1 MMPREVEGAKE
12 IPRMSESV
20 VCCARECTEKGEMV
34 CAYVDRRM
42 RRCDTCWCADHVD
55 RVGTRGYCRRHA
67 GTIRALGE
75 QLPAGL
81 PELSNRA
88 ASLTAYLGDELDQR
102 VVSILGRAAA
112 RNGTASLVNH
122 PVRLVNA
129 PGGRA
134 RRWQRSWNLVDNTGI
149 VSRVA
154 IEVDE
159 SDDTVVMTSVGS
171 SRIGRGT
178 PPWIGRREGG
188 ETDPQRRAAFVDAI
202 GRSIELILTRPEMA
216 PARI

>member
-1 MMPREVEGAKE
+1 
-12 IPRMSESV
+12 MSEVV
-20 VCCARECTEKGEMV
+20 VCRARECTERGESV
-34 CAYVDRRM
+34 CEYVDRRM
-42 RRCDTCWCADHVD
+42 RRCATAWCSDHVD
-55 RVGTRGYCRRHA
+55 RVGKHTYCRRHA
-67 GTIRALGE
+67 GIVRALGD

-88 ASLTAYLGDELDQR
+88 ASLAAYLGDELDER
-102 VVSILGRAAA
+102 VVSLLGRAAA
-112 RNGTASLVNH
+112 RNGDASLVNH
-122 PVRLVNA
+122 PVRLVSTA
-129 PGGRA
+129 GGRE
-134 RRWQRSWNLVDNTGI
+134 RRWQRSWNLVDSTGI

-159 SDDTVVMTSVGS
+159 NDDAVVMTSVGS

-188 ETDPQRRAAFVDAI
+188 ETDPERRAAFVEAI

-216 PARI
+216 PTRI

>member
-1 MMPREVEGAKE
+1 
-12 IPRMSESV
+12 MSEV
-20 VCCARECTEKGEMV
+20 VLCGAGECTKQGEAV
-34 CAYVDRRM
+34 CAYIDRRM
-42 RRCDTCWCADHVD
+42 RRCNTTWCADHVD
-55 RVGTRGYCRRHA
+55 RVGTTAYCRRHA
-67 GTIRALGE
+67 GIARALGA

-81 PELSNRA
+81 PEVTNRA
-88 ASLTAYLGDELDQR
+88 ASLAAYLGAELDDR

-112 RNGTASLVNH
+112 RNREASLVNH
-122 PVRLVNA
+122 PVRLVNT
-129 PGGRA
+129 PGGRE

-159 SDDTVVMTSVGS
+159 SDDTVVMTSVGA

-178 PPWIGRREGG
+178 PPWIGRRDGSEA
-188 ETDPQRRAAFVDAI
+188 DPERRAAFVEAI

-216 PARI
+216 PTRI

>member
-1 MMPREVEGAKE
+1 
-12 IPRMSESV
+12 MSEV
-20 VCCARECTEKGEMV
+20 VLCRASECTERGQAV

-42 RRCDTCWCADHVD
+42 RRCGTTWCSKHVD
-55 RVGTRGYCRRHA
+55 RIGTGTYCRRHA
-67 GTIRALGE
+67 GIVRALGD

-81 PELSNRA
+81 PEVTNRA
-88 ASLTAYLGDELDQR
+88 ASLAAYLGDELDER

-112 RNGTASLVNH
+112 RNSEASLVNH
-122 PVRLVNA
+122 PVRLVNT
-129 PGGRA
+129 PGGRD
-134 RRWQRSWNLVDNTGI
+134 RRWQRSWNLVDSTGI

-159 SDDTVVMTSVGS
+159 NNDAVVMTSVGS

-178 PPWIGRREGG
+178 PPWIGRREGD
-188 ETDPQRRAAFVDAI
+188 ETDPERRAAFVEAI

-216 PARI
+216 PTRI

>member
-1 MMPREVEGAKE
+1 
-12 IPRMSESV
+12 MSEV
-20 VCCARECTEKGEMV
+20 VLCRAQGCAERGAAA

-42 RRCDTCWCADHVD
+42 RRCDTTWCAVHVD
-55 RVGTRGYCRRHA
+55 RVGTSTYCRRHA
-67 GTIRALGE
+67 GVIRALGE
-75 QLPAGL
+75 QLSTGL
-81 PELSNRA
+81 PELTNRA
-88 ASLTAYLGDELDQR
+88 ASLAAYLGDELDDR
-102 VVSILGRAAA
+102 VASLLGRAAA
-112 RNGTASLVNH
+112 RHGTASLVNH

-134 RRWQRSWNLVDNTGI
+134 RRWQRSWNLVDSTGV

-178 PPWIGRREGG
+178 PPWIDRRDGG
-188 ETDPQRRAAFVDAI
+188 DPDPERRAAFVEAI

-216 PARI
+216 PSRI

>member
-1 MMPREVEGAKE
+1 
-12 IPRMSESV
+12 MSDV
-20 VCCARECTEKGEMV
+20 VLCHARECTERGTAV

-42 RRCDTCWCADHVD
+42 RRCNTAWCAGHID
-55 RVGTRGYCRRHA
+55 RVGTSAYCRRHA
-67 GTIRALGE
+67 GIVRALGG

-81 PELSNRA
+81 PEVTNRA
-88 ASLTAYLGDELDQR
+88 ASLAAYLGDELDGR
-102 VVSILGRAAA
+102 VVEILGRAAA
-112 RNGTASLVNH
+112 GNREASLVNH
-122 PVRLVNA
+122 PVRLVNT
-129 PGGRA
+129 PGGRE
-134 RRWQRSWNLVDNTGI
+134 RRWQRTWNLVDNTGV

-178 PPWIGRREGG
+178 PPWIGSRDGSEA
-188 ETDPQRRAAFVDAI
+188 DPERRAAFVEAI

-216 PARI
+216 PSRV

>member
-1 MMPREVEGAKE
+1 
-12 IPRMSESV
+12 MSEVV
-20 VCCARECTEKGEMV
+20 VCRAHECTERGAAA

-42 RRCDTCWCADHVD
+42 RRCNTTWCARHLD
-55 RVGTRGYCRRHA
+55 RVGSSDYCRRHA
-67 GTIRALGE
+67 GIVRALGA

-88 ASLTAYLGDELDQR
+88 ASLAAYLGDELDER
-102 VVSILGRAAA
+102 VVEILGRAAA
-112 RNGTASLVNH
+112 RNREASLVNH
-122 PVRLVNA
+122 PVRLVNT
-129 PGGRA
+129 PGGRE
-134 RRWQRSWNLVDNTGI
+134 RRWQRSWNLVDSTGV

-159 SDDTVVMTSVGS
+159 ADDTVVMTSVGS

-178 PPWIGRREGG
+178 PPWIGHRDAGDA
-188 ETDPQRRAAFVDAI
+188 DPERRAAFVAAI

-216 PARI
+216 PTRI

>member
-1 MMPREVEGAKE
+1 
-12 IPRMSESV
+12 MSEVV
-20 VCCARECTEKGEMV
+20 VCRARECTQRGAAS

-42 RRCDTCWCADHVD
+42 RRCSTMWCAGHLD
-55 RVGTRGYCRRHA
+55 RVGTRTYCRRHA
-67 GTIRALGE
+67 GIVRALGD
-75 QLPAGL
+75 QIPAGL
-81 PELSNRA
+81 PEVSNRA
-88 ASLTAYLGDELDQR
+88 ASLAAYLGDELDDR

-112 RNGTASLVNH
+112 RNREAALVNH
-122 PVRLVNA
+122 PVRLVNT
-129 PGGRA
+129 PGGRE
-134 RRWQRSWNLVDNTGI
+134 RRWQRSWNLVDSTGV

-178 PPWIGRREGG
+178 PPWIGRREGS
-188 ETDPQRRAAFVDAI
+188 EADPERRAAFVDAI

-216 PARI
+216 PTRI

>member
-1 MMPREVEGAKE
+1 
-12 IPRMSESV
+12 MSEV
-20 VCCARECTEKGEMV
+20 VRCRAHDCAAAGTSR

-42 RRCDTCWCADHVD
+42 RPCGTEWCASHRS
-55 RVGTRGYCRRHA
+55 RVGARDYCRRHA
-67 GTIRALGE
+67 GVVRALGD

-81 PELSNRA
+81 PELNNRA
-88 ASLTAYLGDELDQR
+88 ASLAAYLGDELDGR

-112 RNGTASLVNH
+112 RSDEASLVNH
-122 PVRLVNA
+122 PVRLVKT
-129 PGGRA
+129 PGGRE
-134 RRWQRSWNLVDNTGI
+134 RRWQRSWNLVDRTGV

-159 SDDTVVMTSVGS
+159 SDDAVVTTSVGS

-178 PPWIGRREGG
+178 PPWIASRDDADS
-188 ETDPQRRAAFVDAI
+188 DPERRAAFVEAI

-216 PARI
+216 PPRV